1 MLFIH
6 IVFVLSSFISFVG
19 RVALSEFKPEVLNAR
34 FFKIAPHV
42 IDTFLLVSGIS
53 LVVRGDWIANGEYG
67 WIISKFIVLLV
78 YIGLGVVV
86 MRCTGVKRCAAFV
99 GALVC
104 YGYILSVAITK
115 SGFIV

>member
-6 IVFVLSSFISFVG
+6 VFFVLLSFISFVA
-19 RVALSEFKPEVLNAR
+19 RVALSEFKPEILTAK
-34 FFKIAPHV
+34 FFKIGPHV

-53 LVVRGDWIANGEYG
+53 LVIRGNWIESDEYG
-67 WIISKFIVLLV
+67 WIISKFIVLLA
-78 YIGLGVVV
+78 YIGFGVLT
-86 MRCTGVKRCAAFV
+86 MRSTGTKRWGAFA

-115 SGFIV
+115 QGFI